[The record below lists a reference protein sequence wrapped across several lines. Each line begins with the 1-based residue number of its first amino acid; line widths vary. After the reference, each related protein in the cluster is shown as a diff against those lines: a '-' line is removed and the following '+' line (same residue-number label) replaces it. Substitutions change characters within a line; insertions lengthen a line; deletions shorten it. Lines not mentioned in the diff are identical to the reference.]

1 MFGASGDIDV
11 EGKKEEGRQRCLGD
25 TERRATG
32 EGVAGRRGFSS
43 AGTWV
48 MPKCMQNCSGW
59 EEGTSPFSGSS
70 GRGSRNE
77 RQLRQKMKPI
87 FE

>member
-1 MFGASGDIDV
+1 
-11 EGKKEEGRQRCLGD
+11 
-25 TERRATG
+25 
-32 EGVAGRRGFSS
+32 
-43 AGTWV
+43 